1 MSNHFSEPVFE
12 AEGEHV
18 PHPLFLDIP
27 TLRTL
32 TGYAHWIPGIRG
44 LYKDFFAKNFPGWE
58 WNQIIPVLVQ
68 RKVLVMNP
76 ADPGYR
82 QLSHG
87 LYISSQIQGISIAIK
102 DGKTKIRIQ
111 KVKVGKGV
119 RRNVS

>member
-1 MSNHFSEPVFE
+1 MSNDFSGPVFE
-12 AEGEHV
+12 AEGEGV

-27 TLRTL
+27 TLQTL

-44 LYKDFFAKNFPGWE
+44 LYKDYFAKNFPGWE
-58 WNQIIPVLVQ
+58 WNQVIPVLVQ

-87 LYISSQIQGISIAIK
+87 LYISSQIQGISISVK
-102 DGKTKIRIQ
+102 DGKTNIRIQ

>member
-1 MSNHFSEPVFE
+1 VSRRLRRARPSLKRLSSESE
-12 AEGEHV
+12 TAGI

-27 TLRTL
+27 TLQTL

-44 LYKDFFAKNFPGWE
+44 LYKDYFAKNFPDWE

-68 RKVLVMNP
+68 GKVLVMKP

-87 LYISSQIQGISIAIK
+87 LYISSEIQGISISVK

-111 KVKVGKGV
+111 K
-119 RRNVS
+119 